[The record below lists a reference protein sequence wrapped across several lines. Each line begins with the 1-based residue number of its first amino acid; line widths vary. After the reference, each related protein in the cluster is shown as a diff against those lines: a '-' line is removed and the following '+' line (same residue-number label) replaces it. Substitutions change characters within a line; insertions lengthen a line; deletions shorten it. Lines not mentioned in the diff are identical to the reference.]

1 MGVAETEAI
10 RLKLEQLKEFDQ
22 GKLALDVENTTKSPP
37 GTWRWLSEH
46 PEDAA
51 ELAELLN
58 EAAPTLGLQNYPK
71 LTPPRTPLDLPR
83 WQTAHAST
91 LLKERLRAAVP
102 IPSSQ
107 IDWSKLTAIITS
119 ETLAFEELIA
129 ESGGSGADTSATG
142 ATTPDA
148 NASTKPHPFK
158 LPTTPGGSLVEVNSG
173 GRVLFCLFTLDQAGL
188 NFAFRPPSAANTA
201 AAAASASPPREGCVV
216 LKFVSSRLL
225 CQSEQFANELA
236 RHVGIC
242 SPETRIVRAAASS
255 SDPEWT
261 DAVAAAERI
270 QSTHPELLEELNECT
285 SFLVMEYIPGKGL
298 FRTPMP
304 FQPFS
309 AALNTFSDIGRLFAL
324 DMLLGNAD
332 RLSCQALG
340 WRGNPENILCATSGR
355 WEGRLVAIDAVVQRR
370 PPGGLL
376 SAEDAACE
384 RLVELMLN
392 DQSIAQKVLAE
403 AIGSSS
409 AGLHILK
416 DPNTASAA
424 VKAFQNGLRRGL
436 QSTEGLKGLLEMM
449 FEVVTEWIDEFID
462 DIEGIASTPPVPP
475 NTARRIGSAGASNSS
490 LTTQNSGGGGG
501 FGGSGN
507 GGGGSSGGLISSGSG
522 NMSNPTIASTL
533 ASSIPTQSLQSPAVT
548 TFKIRRINLEA
559 THNRSVGD
567 KVSEWKTIFRTKA
580 EDLRA
585 AVEEWQ
591 AKRGNQHNNNGGTYN
606 YQKERTD
613 SDDGHSTNSTGTA
626 EYDEDTHGTGEVEDT
641 KDLSR
646 SSSGKDKTAVQ
657 DADKNKKK
665 KSQVLFDE
673 ELDYLAALATSP
685 RSAAA
690 SSGAKLTTGFLDGT
704 APIVDIYELK
714 VRLEHMLQRLR
725 VLQQATAT
733 AAPTCLLPGL
743 YLSGAVEA
751 SSLHLLRYYGITHVL
766 NATEDLL
773 LPEETQSFVG
783 MRIPLRDVEEED
795 ISPYFAPAATF
806 IDSALETG
814 GGVLVHCHAGRSRS
828 CSLVLAWLMTRRK
841 WTLKQALEFL
851 HDRRP
856 QAAPNAGYLQQLSAL
871 EAELFGTQTVK
882 VKKTKPAPRKCP
894 ECGDTIGL
902 SAESVRVHL
911 RLKHPSKA
919 HAYCVNIAEKGSEK
933 SSVGG
938 GGGGSNGG
946 GSSTTGTMSS
956 TANTSYSSLASPGG
970 PK

>member
-10 RLKLEQLKEFDQ
+10 GLKLEQLKEFDE
-22 GKLALDVENTTKSPP
+22 GNLALNQDNTTKSPP

-71 LTPPRTPLDLPR
+71 LTPPRMPLDLPR
-83 WQTAHAST
+83 WHAAYAST
-91 LLKERLRAAVP
+91 LLKERLQAAVP

-119 ETLAFEELIA
+119 EMIAFEELV
-129 ESGGSGADTSATG
+129 GGPNGGCGAPGAV

-148 NASTKPHPFK
+148 SSTSTKAQPFQ

-173 GRVLFCLFTLDQAGL
+173 GRVLFCLFTLDQV
-188 NFAFRPPSAANTA
+188 PTTPAAY
-201 AAAASASPPREGCVV
+201 SSSSSPRLLREGCVV

-255 SDPEWT
+255 SDPEWSE
-261 DAVAAAERI
+261 AVAAAERI
-270 QSTHPELLEELNECT
+270 QPTHPELLEEINECT
-285 SFLVMEYIPGKGL
+285 SFLVMEYIPGKCL

-304 FQPFS
+304 FQPLS
-309 AALNTFSDIGRLFAL
+309 AAQNTFSDIGRLFAL
-324 DMLLGNAD
+324 DTLLGNAD

-376 SAEDAACE
+376 CAEDAACE

-392 DQSIAQKVLAE
+392 DQEIAEKVLLE
-403 AIGSSS
+403 AIGSSPAATS
-409 AGLHILK
+409 LLK

-424 VKAFQNGLRRGL
+424 VEAFQNGLRRGL
-436 QSTEGLKGLLEMM
+436 QATGGLKGLLEMM

-475 NTARRIGSAGASNSS
+475 NTARRIGSAGANTPSS
-490 LTTQNSGGGGG
+490 LHTQNSGGNTG
-501 FGGSGN
+501 GN
-507 GGGGSSGGLISSGSG
+507 GVGGLMTSAGNGSMVG
-522 NMSNPTIASTL
+522 ATGGIAGTL
-533 ASSIPTQSLQSPAVT
+533 AASIPTQALQSPAVT
-548 TFKIRRINLEA
+548 TSKIRRINLEA

-567 KVSEWKTIFRTKA
+567 KVSEWKSIFRTKA

-591 AKRGNQHNNNGGTYN
+591 AKRGNQIYNQTNESGTYN
-606 YQKERTD
+606 YQREKFPSKAS
-613 SDDGHSTNSTGTA
+613 SDIGSDGDFA
-626 EYDEDTHGTGEVEDT
+626 ENEGHGRV
-641 KDLSR
+641 SR
-646 SSSGKDKTAVQ
+646 NSSGKEKTIE
-657 DADKNKKK
+657 KNAAKKEK
-665 KSQVLFDE
+665 VNVDVDQLE
-673 ELDYLAALATSP
+673 ALAAQVTSP
-685 RSAAA
+685 RSGAA

-733 AAPTCLLPGL
+733 ARPTCLLPGL

-795 ISPYFAPAATF
+795 ISPYFSPAATF
-806 IDSALETG
+806 VDSALESG

-919 HAYCVNIAEKGSEK
+919 HAYYPTAADK
-933 SSVGG
+933 SLGTL
-938 GGGGSNGG
+938 GGGGS
-946 GSSTTGTMSS
+946 TTQGTVS
-956 TANTSYSSLASPGG
+956 TAHTSYSSFASPTG
-970 PK
+970 P

>member
-10 RLKLEQLKEFDQ
+10 RLKLEQLKELDQ
-22 GKLALDVENTTKSPP
+22 GKLALDLESTTKSPP

-83 WQTAHAST
+83 WQTVHAST
-91 LLKERLRAAVP
+91 LLKERLHAAIP

-119 ETLAFEELIA
+119 ELLAFEELVG
-129 ESGGSGADTSATG
+129 EGPSGSA

-148 NASTKPHPFK
+148 TSGSTKNQPFK
-158 LPTTPGGSLVEVNSG
+158 IPTTPGGSLVEVNSG
-173 GRVLFCLFTLDQAGL
+173 GRVLFCLFDLDQPMPT
-188 NFAFRPPSAANTA
+188 RTIA
-201 AAAASASPPREGCVV
+201 AAAAAAPASRCASPSPLPPREGCVV

-255 SDPEWT
+255 SDPEWSE
-261 DAVAAAERI
+261 AVAAAERI
-270 QSTHPELLEELNECT
+270 QSSHPELLEEINECS

-298 FRTPMP
+298 FRTSMP
-304 FQPFS
+304 FQPLS
-309 AALNTFSDIGRLFAL
+309 AAQNTFSDIGRLFAL

-332 RLSCQALG
+332 RLPCQALG

-376 SAEDAACE
+376 CAEDAACE

-392 DQSIAQKVLAE
+392 DQEIAEKVLSE
-403 AIGSSS
+403 AIGSSLAAKS
-409 AGLHILK
+409 IQE

-424 VKAFQNGLRRGL
+424 VKAFQSGLKRGL
-436 QSTEGLKGLLEMM
+436 QATEGLKGLLEMM

-462 DIEGIASTPPVPP
+462 DIEGIESTPPVPP
-475 NTARRIGSAGASNSS
+475 NTARRIGSAGAAPSS
-490 LTTQNSGGGGG
+490 LTSQNTGGGVHGNGG
-501 FGGSGN
+501 NGASSGLISGGSGN
-507 GGGGSSGGLISSGSG
+507 MGNGGSINNTTGS
-522 NMSNPTIASTL
+522 IAGTL
-533 ASSIPTQSLQSPAVT
+533 SSSIPTQSLQSPAVT

-567 KVSEWKTIFRTKA
+567 KVSEWKAIFRTKA

-591 AKRGNQHNNNGGTYN
+591 AKRGNQKYNNTHSYN
-606 YQKERTD
+606 YNSQIREGSV
-613 SDDGHSTNSTGTA
+613 SDDGESLQS
-626 EYDEDTHGTGEVEDT
+626 EDSYSYSYSRDERE
-641 KDLSR
+641 KKS
-646 SSSGKDKTAVQ
+646 SSSGEKTPVYT
-657 DADKNKKK
+657 DETNEKKNKNTTKVDLV
-665 KSQVLFDE
+665 QLE
-673 ELDYLAALATSP
+673 ALAALVTSP

-733 AAPTCLLPGL
+733 ARPTCLLPGL

-751 SSLHLLRYYGITHVL
+751 SSLHLLRYYGITHVI

-773 LPEETQSFVG
+773 LPEETQAFVS

-795 ISPYFAPAATF
+795 ITPYFAPAASF

-902 SAESVRVHL
+902 SAESVKVHL
-911 RLKHPSKA
+911 RLKHPSRA
-919 HAYCVNIAEKGSEK
+919 HTYFSNAGKNSI
-933 SSVGG
+933 
-938 GGGGSNGG
+938 GGS
-946 GSSTTGTMSS
+946 TPGTVS
-956 TANTSYSSLASPGG
+956 TAHTSYSSLASPGG
-970 PK
+970 LN

>member
-1 MGVAETEAI
+1 MRVAETEAI
-10 RLKLEQLKEFDQ
+10 RLKLEQLKELDQ
-22 GKLALDVENTTKSPP
+22 EGNLALDLENTTKFPP

-83 WQTAHAST
+83 WQTVHAST
-91 LLKERLRAAVP
+91 LLKERLHAAVP
-102 IPSSQ
+102 IALNQ
-107 IDWSKLTAIITS
+107 INWSNLAAVITS
-119 ETLAFEELIA
+119 ETIAFEELV
-129 ESGGSGADTSATG
+129 GGPDDCGSATG
-142 ATTPDA
+142 AVATTPDA
-148 NASTKPHPFK
+148 SSASTKAQPFQ
-158 LPTTPGGSLVEVNSG
+158 LPMTPGGSLVEVNSG
-173 GRVLFCLFTLDQAGL
+173 GRVLFCLFTLDQVPTAP
-188 NFAFRPPSAANTA
+188 AFS
-201 AAAASASPPREGCVV
+201 SSSPLLREGCVV

-255 SDPEWT
+255 SDPEWSE
-261 DAVAAAERI
+261 VVKAAERI
-270 QSTHPELLEELNECT
+270 HPTYPELLEEINECT
-285 SFLVMEYIPGKGL
+285 SFLVLEYIPGKGL

-304 FQPFS
+304 FHPLS
-309 AALNTFSDIGRLFAL
+309 PDTFSDIGRVFAL
-324 DMLLGNAD
+324 DTLLGNAD

-340 WRGNPENILCATSGR
+340 WRGNPENILFATSGR

-392 DQSIAQKVLAE
+392 DQEIAEKVLSE
-403 AIGSSS
+403 AVGSSP
-409 AGLHILK
+409 AATNLLE

-424 VKAFQNGLRRGL
+424 VEAFQNGLRRGL
-436 QSTEGLKGLLEMM
+436 QATDGLKGLLEMM

-462 DIEGIASTPPVPP
+462 DIEGIASTPSVPP
-475 NTARRIGSAGASNSS
+475 NTARRIGSAGANNPLSIN
-490 LTTQNSGGGGG
+490 TQNCGQ
-501 FGGSGN
+501 N
-507 GGGGSSGGLISSGSG
+507 GGGGLTLAGIG
-522 NMSNPTIASTL
+522 NMGGATGGIAGTL
-533 ASSIPTQSLQSPAVT
+533 TASIPTQSLQSPAVT

-567 KVSEWKTIFRTKA
+567 RVSEWKTIFRTKA

-591 AKRGNQHNNNGGTYN
+591 AKRGNQNNTNESHTYN
-606 YQKERTD
+606 YQKEKIFSKASSFIG
-613 SDDGHSTNSTGTA
+613 SDDDLAESEGHG
-626 EYDEDTHGTGEVEDT
+626 G
-641 KDLSR
+641 LSR
-646 SSSGKDKTAVQ
+646 KSSDKEKATEKDSP
-657 DADKNKKK
+657 KKRN
-665 KSQVLFDE
+665 VNVDFDQLE
-673 ELDYLAALATSP
+673 ALAAHVSSP
-685 RSAAA
+685 RSAPA

-733 AAPTCLLPGL
+733 ARPTRLLPGL

-795 ISPYFAPAATF
+795 ISPYFTPAATF
-806 IDSALETG
+806 IDSALESG

-828 CSLVLAWLMTRRK
+828 CSLVLAWLMTRRN

-851 HDRRP
+851 HDHRP

-882 VKKTKPAPRKCP
+882 IKKTKPAPRKCP
-894 ECGDTIGL
+894 ECGDVIGL

-919 HAYCVNIAEKGSEK
+919 QAYYLNAADK
-933 SSVGG
+933 SIG
-938 GGGGSNGG
+938 
-946 GSSTTGTMSS
+946 S
-956 TANTSYSSLASPGG
+956 TALGTASTAHSGRG
-970 PK
+970 QENNICQR

>member
-10 RLKLEQLKEFDQ
+10 RLKLEQLRELDQ
-22 GKLALDVENTTKSPP
+22 GKLSLDLDNTQKSPP

-83 WQTAHAST
+83 WQTVHAST
-91 LLKERLRAAVP
+91 LLKERLHAAVP

-107 IDWSKLTAIITS
+107 IDWSKLNAIITS
-119 ETLAFEELIA
+119 ETLAFEEL
-129 ESGGSGADTSATG
+129 GGPEDSTAAAGD

-148 NASTKPHPFK
+148 GAAHSKVHPFK

-173 GRVLFCLFTLDQAGL
+173 GRVLFCLFTLEPQETDF
-188 NFAFRPPSAANTA
+188 NFPPNTA
-201 AAAASASPPREGCVV
+201 TSSSPPREGCVV

-255 SDPEWT
+255 SDPEWS

-270 QSTHPELLEELNECT
+270 QSTHPELLEEINECT

-298 FRTPMP
+298 FRTPLP

-309 AALNTFSDIGRLFAL
+309 AAQNTFSDIGRLFAL

-340 WRGNPENILCATSGR
+340 WRGNDMNILCATSGR

-384 RLVELMLN
+384 QLVELMLN
-392 DQSIAQKVLAE
+392 DQEIAEKVLSE
-403 AIGSSS
+403 AIASSP
-409 AGLHILK
+409 AAIYVLE
-416 DPNTASAA
+416 DPTTTSTA

-436 QSTEGLKGLLEMM
+436 QATEGLKGLLEMM

-462 DIEGIASTPPVPP
+462 DIEGIVSSPPVPP
-475 NTARRIGSAGASNSS
+475 NTARRIGSAGTNSS
-490 LTTQNSGGGGG
+490 LTTQNSGGSGGG
-501 FGGSGN
+501 VNGN
-507 GGGGSSGGLISSGSG
+507 GGNGSGGLLTTTGSG
-522 NMSNPTIASTL
+522 NMGSFNTSAINSTINSTNLNSIGATL
-533 ASSIPTQSLQSPAVT
+533 ASSIPTQTLQSPAVT

-591 AKRGNQHNNNGGTYN
+591 AKRGHQHQNNNNNGGYYGTYN
-606 YQKERTD
+606 YQKERSD
-613 SDDGHSTNSTGTA
+613 SDADDEVDSTASDYGKESNCT
-626 EYDEDTHGTGEVEDT
+626 DT
-641 KDLSR
+641 LSR
-646 SSSGKDKTAVQ
+646 NSSGRENVDI
-657 DADKNKKK
+657 DRKKK
-665 KSQVLFDE
+665 FQVGGVSE
-673 ELDYLAALATSP
+673 EDLDRLAALITSP

-725 VLQQATAT
+725 VLQQASAT
-733 AAPTCLLPGL
+733 ARPTRLLPGL

-751 SSLHLLRYYGITHVL
+751 SSLHVLRHYGITHIL

-773 LPEETQSFVG
+773 LPEETQCFVG

-806 IDSALETG
+806 IDSALENG

-851 HDRRP
+851 HEHRP

-871 EAELFGTQTVK
+871 EAQLFGTQTVK

-911 RLKHPSKA
+911 RLKHPTAA
-919 HAYCVNIAEKGSEK
+919 HAYFV
-933 SSVGG
+933 
-938 GGGGSNGG
+938 
-946 GSSTTGTMSS
+946 
-956 TANTSYSSLASPGG
+956 ANT
-970 PK
+970 

>member
-10 RLKLEQLKEFDQ
+10 RLKLEQLKELDQ
-22 GKLALDVENTTKSPP
+22 GNLALDLETTTKSPS
-37 GTWRWLSEH
+37 GTWKWLSEH

-71 LTPPRTPLDLPR
+71 LTPPRTPLDLSR
-83 WQTAHAST
+83 WQTVHAST
-91 LLKERLRAAVP
+91 LLKERLHAAVP

-107 IDWSKLTAIITS
+107 INWSNLTAIITS
-119 ETLAFEELIA
+119 EMIAYEELV
-129 ESGGSGADTSATG
+129 GGNSAKSAV
-142 ATTPDA
+142 ATIPDA
-148 NASTKPHPFK
+148 SSTSTEAQPFQ

-173 GRVLFCLFTLDQAGL
+173 GRVLFCLFTLDQM
-188 NFAFRPPSAANTA
+188 PTA
-201 AAAASASPPREGCVV
+201 PTFSSSSMLLREGCVV

-242 SPETRIVRAAASS
+242 SPETRIIRAAASS
-255 SDPEWT
+255 SDPEWLEV
-261 DAVAAAERI
+261 VAAAERI
-270 QSTHPELLEELNECT
+270 QPTHPELLEEINECT

-304 FQPFS
+304 FHPLS
-309 AALNTFSDIGRLFAL
+309 AAQNTFSDIGRLFAL
-324 DMLLGNAD
+324 DSLLGNAD

-376 SAEDAACE
+376 CAEDAACE

-392 DQSIAQKVLAE
+392 DQEIAEEVLSE
-403 AIGSSS
+403 AVGSSP
-409 AGLHILK
+409 AAINLLE
-416 DPNTASAA
+416 DPSTASAA
-424 VKAFQNGLRRGL
+424 VEAFQNGLRRGL
-436 QSTEGLKGLLEMM
+436 QATEGLKGLLEMM

-475 NTARRIGSAGASNSS
+475 NTARRIGSGGAHNPSS
-490 LTTQNSGGGGG
+490 LNTNDYGHNSMGGGSGGGV
-501 FGGSGN
+501 
-507 GGGGSSGGLISSGSG
+507 GLISAGNG
-522 NMSNPTIASTL
+522 NMGGATGGIAGTL
-533 ASSIPTQSLQSPAVT
+533 AASIPTQSLQSPAVT

-559 THNRSVGD
+559 THNRSVGER
-567 KVSEWKTIFRTKA
+567 VSEWKTIFRTKA

-591 AKRGNQHNNNGGTYN
+591 VKRGNKNSISASDTYN
-606 YQKERTD
+606 YQNEKFPSKATSVIS
-613 SDDGHSTNSTGTA
+613 SDDELAENDGHGWLSTNS
-626 EYDEDTHGTGEVEDT
+626 
-641 KDLSR
+641 S
-646 SSSGKDKTAVQ
+646 DKEKATEQ
-657 DADKNKKK
+657 DNAKERNFNVD
-665 KSQVLFDE
+665 FDQLE
-673 ELDYLAALATSP
+673 ALAAHVSSP

-690 SSGAKLTTGFLDGT
+690 SSGAKLTTGFLNGT

-733 AAPTCLLPGL
+733 ARPTCLLPGL

-773 LPEETQSFVG
+773 LPDETQSFVG

-814 GGVLVHCHAGRSRS
+814 GAVLVHCHAGKSRS
-828 CSLVLAWLMTRRK
+828 CSLVLAWLMTRRN

-856 QAAPNAGYLQQLSAL
+856 QAAPNAGYLQQLSVL
-871 EAELFGTQTVK
+871 EAGLFGTQTVK

-894 ECGDTIGL
+894 ECGDVIGL

-919 HAYCVNIAEKGSEK
+919 HAYYLNAADK
-933 SSVGG
+933 SLG
-938 GGGGSNGG
+938 
-946 GSSTTGTMSS
+946 
-956 TANTSYSSLASPGG
+956 SYSG
-970 PK
+970 KQ